1 MSTTYYS
8 IKSRSDPHVPD
19 PPCTQKT
26 KHETHHTQAQS
37 RKKLGR
43 QQISARSSWVK
54 VVDTSAKWW
63 PTFGSTSLG
72 GLLHRDWKCE
82 RTQPFP
88 GEAPLACG
96 NSAGLS
102 ALIRQWNILRK
113 LLCHLVSNLL
123 VNHLGLEHPQPVSSR
138 VHRLSHQSRH
148 GTTKVWT
155 APSHS
160 AGVTI
165 VTWSA
170 SPTTAPHGCSYKV
183 QDRQW
188 TGWRNSWN
196 CCFAF
201 TTACSCLY
209 SLSTT
214 AIHSTTSR
222 SGWPRCRSFGGTL
235 LNHHHTA
242 PRKGLHRKRFY
253 KLEVSKKSWTG
264 GVLLMFLA
272 LTNSLASHCFHVS
285 GSLLRKPSQRARIW
299 CVAFEHKHMQPLRN
313 APEGPVIDQHRQSNP
328 NKISKP
334 WWNVTF
340 IHTSALL
347 QFARRYEDQDPCWLE
362 FTCFSNIGAS
372 DTLTSSY
379 FSCTAHTMA
388 KENMPAISPARKETI
403 CPISLAY
410 TCA

>member
-1 MSTTYYS
+1 MSTTYYN
-8 IKSRSDPHVPD
+8 IKNRSDPHVPD

-54 VVDTSAKWW
+54 VVDTSAMWW

-96 NSAGLS
+96 NSSGLS

-138 VHRLSHQSRH
+138 VHGLSHQSRH

-222 SGWPRCRSFGGTL
+222 SGWHRCRSFGGTL
-235 LNHHHTA
+235 LHHHHTA

-253 KLEVSKKSWTG
+253 KLEVSKKKLDWRCTSHVFGLDKHSCFTLLSCQRISSSKTFANSKDMVCCFWTQTHAATAKCTWRSSNWSTPTIESKQNIQA
-264 GVLLMFLA
+264 MMKCNFH
-272 LTNSLASHCFHVS
+272 SH
-285 GSLLRKPSQRARIW
+285 LRIAAVCS
-299 CVAFEHKHMQPLRN
+299 
-313 APEGPVIDQHRQSNP
+313 
-328 NKISKP
+328 
-334 WWNVTF
+334 
-340 IHTSALL
+340 
-347 QFARRYEDQDPCWLE
+347 
-362 FTCFSNIGAS
+362 
-372 DTLTSSY
+372 
-379 FSCTAHTMA
+379 
-388 KENMPAISPARKETI
+388 
-403 CPISLAY
+403 
-410 TCA
+410 